1 MNYDI
6 NYDGMGQPIKLRIF
20 IEKSF
25 KNPST
30 IKTELSRG
38 GIEYRLPNGQG
49 VRYNADGS
57 FSGFLDLKRGNN
69 S

>member
-20 IEKSF
+20 IEKSL

-30 IKTELSRG
+30 IKTELSRD
-38 GIEYRLPNGQG
+38 GIEYRLPNRQD

-57 FSGFLDLKRGNN
+57 FSGFLDPKRGNN
-69 S
+69 L